1 MKSSSLTRRAVFR
14 TLALAGGAALLAV
27 SRHGSATQAQATP
40 KVESPQ
46 SHRVLRHER
55 EADRF

>member
-1 MKSSSLTRRAVFR
+1 MKSSPLTRRAVFR

-27 SRHGSATQAQATP
+27 GRHGFTTQAQATP
-40 KVESPQ
+40 KAESTQ
-46 SHRVLRHER
+46 SGRVLRHER